1 MGLGDGARLDLRL
14 GRILPLVEN
23 SRRNRLGT
31 MLSSADLCLQAEGEA
46 AERACLATLRALGYA
61 TVAWDIEVEGRV
73 GRWARRRAP
82 EARRA
87 REERS
92 AAVSAPQAA
101 GAADATDSGGGAD
114 SLGSSSFSRSI
125 TQLERV
131 TVMCATEADVFAL
144 QVPRDAPERPA
155 GRPNRPR
162 RVRRARVAYWPATT
176 SSLPRRD
183 PPPRCSAASPRR
195 RHRSLTFWC
204 VERAP
209 RRLC

>member
-1 MGLGDGARLDLRL
+1 
-14 GRILPLVEN
+14 
-23 SRRNRLGT
+23 

-155 GRPNRPR
+155 SRPIGRVVCAGRAQRTRQLRHR
-162 RVRRARVAYWPATT
+162 RCRAAIRRRAAA
-176 SSLPRRD
+176 LPHLAD
-183 PPPRCSAASPRR
+183 DIA
-195 RHRSLTFWC
+195 H
-204 VERAP
+204 
-209 RRLC
+209 